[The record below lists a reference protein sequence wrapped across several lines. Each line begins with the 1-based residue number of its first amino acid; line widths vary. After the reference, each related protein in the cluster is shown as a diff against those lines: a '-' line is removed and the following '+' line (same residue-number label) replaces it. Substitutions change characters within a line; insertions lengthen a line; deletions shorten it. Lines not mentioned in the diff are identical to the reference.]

1 MRNFLYIL
9 LFFVFAQGLL
19 AQTPL
24 SKEEASTFKKAVIET
39 TNTTQTI
46 VSDFEQYKHLSF
58 LTNDIKT
65 EGKLVFKSPNL
76 IKWEY
81 TNPYKYTA
89 VFKDDKLF
97 INDGGDKSKIDIG
110 SNKMFKSFNKL
121 IINSVKGNMFNENEF
136 TITYYK
142 VDTFYMVKFIPIDK
156 SMLQF
161 IASFELTFDT
171 KTADVVKVKMIEPSE
186 DYTEIVF
193 KNKQRNTTVPN
204 ETFNH

>member
-1 MRNFLYIL
+1 MRNLIYIL
-9 LFFVFAQGLL
+9 LFSFCTQAML
-19 AQTPL
+19 AQKPL
-24 SKEEASTFKKAVIET
+24 SKEEASTFKKAVIKT
-39 TNTTQTI
+39 ANTTQTI
-46 VSDFEQYKHLSF
+46 VSNFEQFKHLSF

-89 VFKDDKLF
+89 IFKEDKLF
-97 INDGGDKSKIDIG
+97 INDDGAKSDIDVG
-110 SNKMFKSFNKL
+110 SNKMFKTFNKL
-121 IINSVKGNMFNENEF
+121 IINSVKGNMFNEKEF
-136 TITYYK
+136 SISYFK
-142 VDTFYMVKFIPIDK
+142 VDDSYMVKFVPKDK
-156 SMLQF
+156 SMHQF
-161 IASFELTFDT
+161 IASFELTFDI

-186 DYTEIVF
+186 DYTEIIF